1 MMAQCTVSS
10 ANRRS
15 PYCIGALHA
24 EVTCGQPVA
33 AESAS
38 AVLAGL
44 SATAHPISGDYLSLK
59 NDATLEICKLV
70 SRGATVGYAL
80 RYRRPS
86 FIPSILSR
94 STFDEILYMKTH
106 LR

>member
-1 MMAQCTVSS
+1 MPSRLEA
-10 ANRRS
+10 
-15 PYCIGALHA
+15 
-24 EVTCGQPVA
+24 VA
-33 AESAS
+33 AQS
-38 AVLAGL
+38 AVLAAL
-44 SATAHPISGDYLSLK
+44 SASAHPISGDYLSLK

-86 FIPSILSR
+86 FIPSLLSL
-94 STFDEILYMKTH
+94 STFDESLYVKTN